1 MNNSIIYLKNSFL
14 PILLIFLS
22 TYGVGQQIDPA
33 ILNQLTPEQ
42 IKMVREAYTLQN
54 STDITLDDIPLLEE
68 TTQPV
73 SSDEDINRSQ
83 GKYGYDFFTTMATS
97 TSAVGDLPLPNDYK
111 ISFRDQLSIVLSGSR
126 DNIFDLS
133 VKLDGTILFP
143 ELGAIYVVDK
153 TLGQVKELLASLI
166 SQSYIG
172 VQIDVSLKNLSAK
185 KITIVGAVKTPGTYL
200 VNPFS
205 TITSA
210 LAYSGGISEIG
221 TLRNIKL
228 IRKNGDVFQFDLYEL
243 LINGNRTRDITIE
256 AGDTILIDAAKQFV
270 TLRGEVRRPAIYEVL
285 ETETI
290 KDIIDFG
297 LGFTEIANESNLSLD
312 VLDLESTSVF
322 QKTVVNLSESLK
334 NVLSVVVFKYGN
346 ENISPIEVVGAVEE
360 PGFYNLSD
368 NRTLEELISNIKF
381 NRVYPWLAVLEQFD
395 RNNNIRSSI
404 LFNLNDQNSYRY
416 INLLP
421 NSKITFFELNEK
433 NPVNINLDGVE
444 SLTKVRIR
452 EYVLTLN
459 YKDLSYDFPIY
470 GKYKVTD
477 FIDVLG
483 LDMSDVNEEAIY
495 VSPLE
500 DKIEKKNYSSMEYIA
515 TKFSSVTLKAP
526 VNDLISVNISGAV
539 LYPGRYTLDSDSTLQ
554 DLYNLSGEFKK
565 NAFLDGIIYISST
578 QKRAQQRSFFKAQET
593 LKESLLVNAQK
604 SENEFNPTLFTSL
617 LPEINEEF
625 LGRVAGSFVPN
636 SNQSNKT
643 ILNDNDSIFV
653 PTNPN
658 SVSVFGE
665 VLNPLTIIFSKN
677 LTVRDVI
684 ESAGGYGEFA
694 DKERIYIIKSDG
706 STSKIS
712 RNIFVKNDILEPGD
726 TVIVPREIFINS
738 PLLETLAPVTQI
750 LSDIAFSAAAIE
762 NLSNN

>member
-334 NVLSVVVFKYGN
+334 NVLSVDVFKYGN

-444 SLTKVRIR
+444 NLTKVRIR

-565 NAFLDGIIYISST
+565 NAFFDGIIYISST

-694 DKERIYIIKSDG
+694 DKERIFIIKADG
-706 STSKIS
+706 STSKIR
-712 RNIFVKNDILEPGD
+712 RNIFVKNDILEAGD
-726 TVIVPREIFINS
+726 TVIVPREVFINS

>member
-290 KDIIDFG
+290 KDIVDFG

-444 SLTKVRIR
+444 NLTKVRIR

-515 TKFSSVTLKAP
+515 AKFSSVTLKAP

-565 NAFLDGIIYISST
+565 NAFLDGIIYISSS
-578 QKRAQQRSFFKAQET
+578 QKRAQQRSFIKAQET

-604 SENEFNPTLFTSL
+604 SENEFNPSLFTSL
-617 LPEINEEF
+617 LPDINEEF

-643 ILNDNDSIFV
+643 ILSDNDSIFV
-653 PTNPN
+653 PINPN

>member
-290 KDIIDFG
+290 KDIVDFG

-444 SLTKVRIR
+444 NLTKVRIR

-515 TKFSSVTLKAP
+515 AKFSSVTLKAP

-565 NAFLDGIIYISST
+565 NAFLDGIIYISSS
-578 QKRAQQRSFFKAQET
+578 QKRAQQRSFIKAQET

-604 SENEFNPTLFTSL
+604 SENEFNPSLFTSL
-617 LPEINEEF
+617 LPDINEEF

-643 ILNDNDSIFV
+643 ILSDNDSIFV

>member
-1 MNNSIIYLKNSFL
+1 MNKSIIYLKNSFL

-22 TYGVGQQIDPA
+22 TYGIGQQIDPA
-33 ILNQLTPEQ
+33 ILNQLSPEQ
-42 IKMVREAYTLQN
+42 IKMVGEAYTLQN

-73 SSDEDINRSQ
+73 SPAEDINKSQ

-126 DNIFDLS
+126 DNMFDLS

-243 LINGNRTRDITIE
+243 LINGDRTRDITIE

-270 TLRGEVRRPAIYEVL
+270 TLSGEVRRPAIYEVL

-290 KDIIDFG
+290 QDIVDFG
-297 LGFTEIANESNLSLD
+297 LGFTEIANGSNLSLD
-312 VLDLESTSVF
+312 VLDLESTSVL
-322 QKTVVNLSESLK
+322 QKTVVNLSESIK

-368 NRTLEELISNIKF
+368 NRTLQDLISNIKF

-404 LFNLNDQNSYRY
+404 LFNLNDQNSYRSV
-416 INLLP
+416 NLLP

-433 NPVNINLDGVE
+433 NPIDINLDQVE
-444 SLTKVRIR
+444 SITKVRIR
-452 EYVLTLN
+452 EYFLKLN

-500 DKIEKKNYSSMEYIA
+500 DKIEKKNYSSMEYTA
-515 TKFSSVTLKAP
+515 MKFSSVTLKAP
-526 VNDLISVNISGAV
+526 VNDLISVNIAGAV

-554 DLYNLSGEFKK
+554 DLYNLAGEFKK
-565 NAFLDGIIYISST
+565 NAFLDGIIYISTT
-578 QKRAQQRSFFKAQET
+578 QKRAQERSFFKAQET

-604 SENEFNPTLFTSL
+604 SESELDPNLFTFL
-617 LPEINEEF
+617 LPEINKEF
-625 LGRVAGSFVPN
+625 LGRVAGSFAPN

-643 ILNDNDSIFV
+643 ILGNNDSIFV
-653 PTNPN
+653 PSNPN

-677 LTVRDVI
+677 LTVRDAI

-694 DKERIYIIKSDG
+694 DKERIYIIKSNG
-706 STSKIS
+706 STSKIR
-712 RNIFVKNDILEPGD
+712 RNIFVKNDILEAGD
-726 TVIVPREIFINS
+726 TVIVPREVLINS

>member
-334 NVLSVVVFKYGN
+334 NVLSVDVFKYGN

-444 SLTKVRIR
+444 NLTKVRIR

-694 DKERIYIIKSDG
+694 DKERIFIIKADG
-706 STSKIS
+706 STSKIR
-712 RNIFVKNDILEPGD
+712 RNIFVKNDILEAGD
-726 TVIVPREIFINS
+726 TVIVPREVFINS

>member
-334 NVLSVVVFKYGN
+334 NVLSVDVFKYGN

-444 SLTKVRIR
+444 NLTKVRIR

-706 STSKIS
+706 STSKIR
-712 RNIFVKNDILEPGD
+712 RNIFVKNDILEAGD